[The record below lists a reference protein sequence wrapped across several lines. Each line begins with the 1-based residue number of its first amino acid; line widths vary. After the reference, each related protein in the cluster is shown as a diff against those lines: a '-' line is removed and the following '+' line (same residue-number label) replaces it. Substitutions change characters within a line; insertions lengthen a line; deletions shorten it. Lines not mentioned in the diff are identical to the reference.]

1 MIVMTWSDP
10 KPSHSPSAGNFD
22 LVVEH
27 DGQVWMKIT
36 QNERPLAGKR
46 GDLHVP
52 FQALSACSGQ
62 QRAGTAYVIPSQ
74 GQMQVR

>member
-22 LVVEH
+22 LIVEH
-27 DGQVWMKIT
+27 DGQVWMKIA
-36 QNERPLAGKR
+36 QNERPLA
-46 GDLHVP
+46 LHVP

-62 QRAGTAYVIPSQ
+62 QRAGSAYVIPSQ
-74 GQMQVR
+74 GQIQVR